1 MSAKDMFFQEGT
13 VFSEAEEKA
22 FARED
27 LVYTVTEDL
36 LMIMEDK
43 EVSKAELARK
53 LSKSKSY
60 VTQLLSGSRNMTL
73 GSLSD
78 ICYALGVKPEVRLP
92 VELPEKPE
100 KKQSW
105 SKVAHEKKAYKY
117 KKEANV
123 YTVDEITWK
132 REKKVA
138 A

>member
-1 MSAKDMFFQEGT
+1 MNARDMFFQEGT
-13 VFSEAEEKA
+13 VFSNAEEKA
-22 FARED
+22 FARDD

-43 EVSKAELARK
+43 GVSKAELARK

-60 VTQLLSGSRNMTL
+60 VTQVLSGSRNMTL

-78 ICYALGVKPEVRLP
+78 ICFALGIKPNVVLP

-100 KKQSW
+100 RKNFW
-105 SKVAHEKKAYKY
+105 SNVAHVKKAPKY

-123 YTVDEITWK
+123 YKVDAVTWN

-138 A
+138 

>member
-1 MSAKDMFFQEGT
+1 MNARDMFFQEGT
-13 VFSEAEEKA
+13 VFSNAEEKA
-22 FARED
+22 FARDD

-43 EVSKAELARK
+43 GVSKAELARK

-60 VTQLLSGSRNMTL
+60 VTQVLSGSRNMTL

-78 ICYALGVKPEVRLP
+78 ICFALGVKPNVILP

-100 KKQSW
+100 RKTFWSNVTHVKK
-105 SKVAHEKKAYKY
+105 VPKY

-123 YTVDEITWK
+123 YKVDAVTWN

-138 A
+138 

>member
-1 MSAKDMFFQEGT
+1 MNARDMFFQEGT
-13 VFSEAEEKA
+13 VFSNAEEKA
-22 FARED
+22 FARDD

-43 EVSKAELARK
+43 GVSKAELARK

-60 VTQLLSGSRNMTL
+60 VTQVLSGSRNMTL

-78 ICYALGVKPEVRLP
+78 ICFALGVKPNVILP

-100 KKQSW
+100 RKNFWSNVTHVKK
-105 SKVAHEKKAYKY
+105 VPKY

-123 YTVDEITWK
+123 YKVDAVTWN

-138 A
+138 